1 MLHFL
6 SIASLMAKSFSIDE
20 LDLVD
25 DKENE
30 EAYEDAQKKKMMSWM
45 DGRMIHVRGINDSE
59 ADEDIS
65 EMSLK
70 IKRTIQRK

>member
-1 MLHFL
+1 
-6 SIASLMAKSFSIDE
+6 
-20 LDLVD
+20 
-25 DKENE
+25 
-30 EAYEDAQKKKMMSWM
+30 MMSWM